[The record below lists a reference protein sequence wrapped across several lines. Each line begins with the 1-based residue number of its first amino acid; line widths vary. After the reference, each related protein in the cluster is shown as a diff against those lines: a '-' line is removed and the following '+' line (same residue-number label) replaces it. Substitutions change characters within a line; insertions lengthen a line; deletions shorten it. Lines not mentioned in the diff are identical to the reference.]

1 MRPLVSSLKSFGVK
15 NIKGKTNADDQSHD
29 KEHDNDEEYNPE
41 EEIDIQSDDT
51 SEKLKV
57 VEKKKLAQGPRT
69 RSRANISS
77 TLKDAIRKDTL
88 KKDATRK
95 EPNKARK
102 HKENEVTS
110 SYRPPALKP
119 TCSKV
124 LKQVENGVATGSVF
138 AYLVLRECQK
148 KGIEI
153 TPAPESALELN
164 LEKSTAEVEKEAVWE
179 LLDEFN
185 LKKLDLSWVS
195 DEAATRINE
204 QNEPLQE
211 ETGRMKWQRLSKD
224 LRVPRELPAFLQPH
238 SAEGGSSGQLR
249 ASRFFEPP
257 LTRLSTCLR
266 PMLNSRLPSIRLK
279 LRKKKAESH
288 KKVNES
294 MKEGMEAH
302 QIKDRGTRSWL
313 EINRSWLKLERLRRP
328 SSTTG
333 WTLMNSRG

>member
-1 MRPLVSSLKSFGVK
+1 MV
-15 NIKGKTNADDQSHD
+15 D
-29 KEHDNDEEYNPE
+29 
-41 EEIDIQSDDT
+41 
-51 SEKLKV
+51 KLKV

-164 LEKSTAEVEKEAVWE
+164 LEKSTAEVEKEAGNITIV
-179 LLDEFN
+179 LF
-185 LKKLDLSWVS
+185 
-195 DEAATRINE
+195 
-204 QNEPLQE
+204 
-211 ETGRMKWQRLSKD
+211 
-224 LRVPRELPAFLQPH
+224 H
-238 SAEGGSSGQLR
+238 Y
-249 ASRFFEPP
+249 
-257 LTRLSTCLR
+257 
-266 PMLNSRLPSIRLK
+266 LK
-279 LRKKKAESH
+279 LIILRICTDFNICTIFLVE
-288 KKVNES
+288 N
-294 MKEGMEAH
+294 
-302 QIKDRGTRSWL
+302 
-313 EINRSWLKLERLRRP
+313 IN
-328 SSTTG
+328 SS
-333 WTLMNSRG
+333 